1 MPETTL
7 DQPQL
12 GKLVSISLKK
22 KFHPLTFGKLY
33 KEYKFRIL
41 SGSSGA
47 EMDLLPLFQNCSSSA
62 LQLKY
67 IFEVLITNDLDN
79 TFEDLVNFF
88 TTYLATLKQEDQ
100 TAILVY
106 FNQISEDFPWKTL
119 GCHEAFLKALGY
131 FLETFS
137 KSRTL
142 PKNDGKCVLMLTKFV
157 AHILSSGSKI
167 FPQFS
172 QDVSSYLEFLKKDGF
187 NSAYD
192 FLNTSFSN
200 YNLSAVKKGYN
211 SLIVSQTGRQGSLE
225 SAKLLKMRKIL
236 WLSQQFIVKYS
247 PVNEKLI
254 RAFKRVLN
262 LSTVTT
268 AATNTSIAYEFATS
282 MFDCLLLS
290 TGRTRDAW
298 INAITNK
305 LPVVMKLLK
314 ISQAKLAGTLQ
325 NIADASNVTPNKKVF
340 IKLLKNLVALDLV
353 KPEHLQRVTPNA
365 SITLVTKNIKI
376 EEAVTTYNNI
386 FHKTNP
392 EFSSIEES
400 GALNFMKTVSQ
411 SILYLQTVSKLI
423 LDSIRTFI
431 NEKDNLR
438 LRRILISLAS
448 EKSVL
453 DYVLL
458 ERSPYDF
465 IQKLLSYLDQLVDT
479 KPGAEV
485 KSDQFMNENNEDFMD
500 LDLGGDDASN
510 AQEFFTDLGT
520 VLIFVQYAVYRYNM
534 NLWKFEK
541 NDITLQLLN
550 NASTIN
556 SNDYL
561 EKLQDPSS
569 ELNKIMNKW
578 ISSLFNSD
586 NTDGISDDLI
596 KMCSLRDYHFIM
608 PRILEEAI
616 MAYSSCL
623 IDEDSLIGGLEYFYQ
638 PFLINN
644 LTTIFRYL
652 VNASWEKEGQNSIIT
667 LTKILEKLSK
677 PGEMNDEA
685 RILHSMVM
693 ENVND
698 VVFTALENLSGLPQV
713 ENYLKQLKKPDPDSA
728 DLNGFITY
736 ILEGKTAK
744 FELPEVY
751 MIADSIGERLDMF
764 YDELTFILSTSLND
778 GGSTRAN
785 NRLAEALDYE
795 LIASLMVYY
804 SSFKTCTPLKSWV
817 NYLNFFN
824 EKRNLDIVYDRVP
837 SNNLKITNS
846 ASRQM
851 KKEKLSDETE
861 NITGINVNSS
871 FDESL
876 MGFVKDPDEAEQ
888 ANNIKVKPDPDAMI
902 DDSRS
907 VLKSSENELEPK
919 RSKGKNECDLFIVN
933 LLILI
938 RYNDPK
944 VMNNLITR
952 ILSNLE
958 CIH

>member
-1 MPETTL
+1 MSETTTTL
-7 DQPQL
+7 GQPQL
-12 GKLVSISLKK
+12 DRLVLISLRK

-33 KEYKFRIL
+33 REYKFKTL
-41 SGSSGA
+41 SGTNDA
-47 EMDLLPLFQNCSSSA
+47 KIDLLPLFQDCSSSA

-67 IFEVLITNDLDN
+67 IFEVLVTNDLDN

-88 TTYLATLKQEDQ
+88 STYLAKLKQEDQ

-106 FNQISEDFPWKTL
+106 FNQISDEFPWKSL
-119 GCHEAFLKALGY
+119 GCHEEFLKALGS
-131 FLETFS
+131 FLESF
-137 KSRTL
+137 
-142 PKNDGKCVLMLTKFV
+142 PKFQRSLDNDAKFILMLTKFV
-157 AHILSSGSKI
+157 ANILSSGSKI
-167 FPQFS
+167 FPQFT
-172 QDVSSYLEFLKKDGF
+172 QDILNYLEYLKKNGFDSSYE
-187 NSAYD
+187 Y
-192 FLNTSFSN
+192 LNASFSD

-211 SLIVSQTGRQGSLE
+211 TLTVSQNGRQGSLE
-225 SAKLLKMRKIL
+225 SAKLLKIRKIL

-254 RAFKRVLN
+254 RVFKRVLN
-262 LSTVTT
+262 LSSVTT
-268 AATNTSIAYEFATS
+268 AATNTSIAYEFTTS

-290 TGRTRDAW
+290 TKRTRDVW

-305 LPVVMKLLK
+305 LPLVMKLLK
-314 ISQAKLAGTLQ
+314 ISQAKLATTLQ
-325 NIADASNVTPNKKVF
+325 NISDASNVDQNRQVF
-340 IKLLKNLVALDLV
+340 IKFLKNLITLDLV
-353 KPEHLQRVTPNA
+353 KPEHLQRIVTNA
-365 SITLVTKNIKI
+365 PSTLAMKNIKT
-376 EEAVTTYNNI
+376 EEVVATYNNI
-386 FHKTNP
+386 FHKSNP

-411 SILYLQTVSKLI
+411 SILYMQTVSKLI

-431 NEKDNLR
+431 TEKDNLR

-479 KPGAEV
+479 RPGTET
-485 KSDQFMNENNEDFMD
+485 KSDQFMRENNEDFMD
-500 LDLGGDDASN
+500 LDLGSDDASN

-713 ENYLKQLKKPDPDSA
+713 ENYLKQLKKPDPDST
-728 DLNGFITY
+728 DLSGLITY
-736 ILEGKTAK
+736 ILEGKPAK

-764 YDELTFILSTSLND
+764 YDELTFILSTSTKD
-778 GGSTRAN
+778 GGNSHVN

-817 NYLNFFN
+817 NHLNYFN
-824 EKRNLDIVYDRVP
+824 EKRNLDIAYDRVP
-837 SNNLKITNS
+837 SNNLTITNS
-846 ASRQM
+846 AST
-851 KKEKLSDETE
+851 KLEEETASDSKE
-861 NITGINVNSS
+861 NITGTHTGSS

-876 MGFVKDPDEAEQ
+876 MGFVKDPEEAEQ
-888 ANNIKVKPDPDAMI
+888 NNITVKLDPDAMI
-902 DDSRS
+902 DDS
-907 VLKSSENELEPK
+907 KEENSLEKIEEK
-919 RSKGKNECDLFIVN
+919 RDRGKNECDLFIVN